1 MVDLREL
8 MLRLGTQDIDSV
20 LLEGGGSLNWSA
32 MDQHIVD
39 SVQAYIAPMIMGG
52 EKARSPVE
60 GLGHPSPDLAV
71 RLKNMKITA
80 IGKDCLAEG
89 EVVY

>member
-1 MVDLREL
+1 
-8 MLRLGTQDIDSV
+8 
-20 LLEGGGSLNWSA
+20 

-80 IGKDCLAEG
+80 IGKDYLAEG
-89 EVVY
+89 EVAVSYTHLDVYQRQGWI